1 MKKES
6 SHQIGFGLGI
16 TVSDFNNDLWPDLYI
31 SNDFFEKDYFYINDE
46 GEKFSEES
54 SIYFEAMSM
63 GSMGADAADLDNDL
77 VTDLVVTEMLPQTL
91 ARQKNKQVYESYD
104 KFMLSYSRGYHKQ
117 YPRNTIQRNLGNSFY
132 EIGRQVELAATEWS
146 WAALLFDIDND
157 GYRDVFISNGIFKD
171 LLDRDYLTYQANNQK
186 VNQLLQSEEEKITD
200 LIDLMPSKAVS
211 NAVFSNHGDFS
222 FEDKRYEWG
231 LNQAS
236 FSNGSAYGDL
246 DNDGDLDLV
255 VNNLNSE
262 PFIFKIGL
270 KLKKSISLCI
280 IER

>member
-1 MKKES
+1 MNVSNEKGIFS
-6 SHQIGFGLGI
+6 SNIGFGLGI
-16 TVSDFNNDLWPDLYI
+16 SVSDFNNDLWPDLYI
-31 SNDFFEKDYFYINDE
+31 SNDFFEKDYLYINNK

-146 WAALLFDIDND
+146 WAALLFDVDND
-157 GYRDVFISNGIFKD
+157 GYRDIFISNGIYKD

-186 VNQLLQSEEEKITD
+186 
-200 LIDLMPSKAVS
+200 
-211 NAVFSNHGDFS
+211 
-222 FEDKRYEWG
+222 
-231 LNQAS
+231 
-236 FSNGSAYGDL
+236 
-246 DNDGDLDLV
+246 
-255 VNNLNSE
+255 
-262 PFIFKIGL
+262 
-270 KLKKSISLCI
+270 
-280 IER
+280 